1 MLTTLMRYGVK
12 VSHIEIDK
20 IAPSPHQPRR
30 TFDMESLC
38 GLAESIRNF
47 GIIQPVT
54 VRKVAGG
61 FELVAGERRLRAAR
75 IAGLAKVP
83 AIVQEMK
90 EDTAASVAL
99 LENIQRE
106 DLSYLEE
113 AESYRIL
120 MQKNGMTQ
128 EDLAKKMG
136 KSQSSIANKLRLL
149 NLDELVQDA
158 ILNGKI
164 SERHA
169 RSILKLDNKEDQRKV
184 LSEIIEKR
192 LTVRQTDD
200 LIRDKYGKDTNMQIK
215 QPEYLSTPEI
225 NIPVNNIINDINPQA
240 NLINNLGKFTQPQEI
255 KPQEP
260 QQMNRPTPNSSLDI
274 FRYDT
279 PNIQEE
285 HSKEQDIQ
293 SVINPQV
300 FSNTA
305 TNGANNM
312 NIDINTIKTNAENIR
327 QEQPI
332 ADMSSLM
339 QNPNPKNNNKFFV
352 DLDMKDDIID
362 VMNNNASTKVKTAT
376 DALNKSINDL
386 KLQGINVYKEEM
398 DLGNTYQITIRIDK

>member
-1 MLTTLMRYGVK
+1 MNKEIMNIK
-12 VSHIEIDK
+12 VESIF
-20 IAPSPHQPRR
+20 PNTYQPRK
-30 TFDMESLC
+30 FFNEEALNELSQ
-38 GLAESIRNF
+38 SIIEH
-47 GIIQPVT
+47 GIIQPLV
-54 VRKVAGG
+54 VRRIQDK
-61 FELVAGERRLRAAR
+61 FEIIAGERRYKAATLV
-75 IAGLAKVP
+75 GMKKVP
-83 AIVQEMK
+83 CIVMNLNDNESA
-90 EDTAASVAL
+90 EVAVI
-99 LENIQRE
+99 ENIQRKE
-106 DLSYLEE
+106 MTSLEE
-113 AESYRIL
+113 AKSFKKIL
-120 MQKNGMTQ
+120 DKGYLTQ
-128 EDLAKKMG
+128 DELAKRMG

>member
-1 MLTTLMRYGVK
+1 M
-12 VSHIEIDK
+12 
-20 IAPSPHQPRR
+20 
-30 TFDMESLC
+30 
-38 GLAESIRNF
+38 
-47 GIIQPVT
+47 
-54 VRKVAGG
+54 
-61 FELVAGERRLRAAR
+61 
-75 IAGLAKVP
+75 
-83 AIVQEMK
+83 
-90 EDTAASVAL
+90 
-99 LENIQRE
+99 
-106 DLSYLEE
+106 
-113 AESYRIL
+113 
-120 MQKNGMTQ
+120 
-128 EDLAKKMG
+128 
-136 KSQSSIANKLRLL
+136 
-149 NLDELVQDA
+149 DELVQDA

-285 HSKEQDIQ
+285 HSKEQDI
-293 SVINPQV
+293 
-300 FSNTA
+300 
-305 TNGANNM
+305 
-312 NIDINTIKTNAENIR
+312 
-327 QEQPI
+327 
-332 ADMSSLM
+332 M
-339 QNPNPKNNNKFFV
+339 QNPNTKNNNKFFV

>member
-1 MLTTLMRYGVK
+1 MNNTMSREI
-12 VSHIEIDK
+12 IEIPVEE
-20 IAPSPHQPRR
+20 IIPNRFQPRL
-30 TFDMESLC
+30 TFDVEALNE
-38 GLAESIRNF
+38 LANSIKEH
-47 GIIQPVT
+47 GIIQPLV
-54 VRKVAGG
+54 VRRIQDK
-61 FELVAGERRLRAAR
+61 FEIIAGERRYKAATLV
-75 IAGLAKVP
+75 GMKKVP
-83 AIVQEMK
+83 CIVMNLNDNESA
-90 EDTAASVAL
+90 EVAVI
-99 LENIQRE
+99 ENIKRKE
-106 DLSYLEE
+106 MTSLEE
-113 AESYRIL
+113 AKSFKKIL
-120 MQKNGMTQ
+120 DKGYLTQ
-128 EDLAKKMG
+128 DELAKRMG

-215 QPEYLSTPEI
+215 ESEYLSTPEI
-225 NIPVNNIINDINPQA
+225 NIPINNIINDINPQA

-312 NIDINTIKTNAENIR
+312 NIDINAIKTNAENIR

>member
-1 MLTTLMRYGVK
+1 MNNTMSREI
-12 VSHIEIDK
+12 IEIPVE
-20 IAPSPHQPRR
+20 ALN
-30 TFDMESLC
+30 E
-38 GLAESIRNF
+38 LANSIKEH
-47 GIIQPVT
+47 GIIQPLV
-54 VRKVAGG
+54 VRRIQDK
-61 FELVAGERRLRAAR
+61 FEIIAGERRYKAATLV
-75 IAGLAKVP
+75 GMKKVP
-83 AIVQEMK
+83 CIVMNLNDNESA
-90 EDTAASVAL
+90 EVAVI
-99 LENIQRE
+99 ENIQRKE
-106 DLSYLEE
+106 MTSLEE
-113 AESYRIL
+113 AKSFKKIL
-120 MQKNGMTQ
+120 DKGYLTQ
-128 EDLAKKMG
+128 DELAKRMG

>member
-1 MLTTLMRYGVK
+1 
-12 VSHIEIDK
+12 
-20 IAPSPHQPRR
+20 
-30 TFDMESLC
+30 
-38 GLAESIRNF
+38 
-47 GIIQPVT
+47 
-54 VRKVAGG
+54 
-61 FELVAGERRLRAAR
+61 
-75 IAGLAKVP
+75 
-83 AIVQEMK
+83 
-90 EDTAASVAL
+90 
-99 LENIQRE
+99 
-106 DLSYLEE
+106 
-113 AESYRIL
+113 
-120 MQKNGMTQ
+120 
-128 EDLAKKMG
+128 
-136 KSQSSIANKLRLL
+136 
-149 NLDELVQDA
+149 
-158 ILNGKI
+158 
-164 SERHA
+164 
-169 RSILKLDNKEDQRKV
+169 
-184 LSEIIEKR
+184 
-192 LTVRQTDD
+192 
-200 LIRDKYGKDTNMQIK
+200 
-215 QPEYLSTPEI
+215 
-225 NIPVNNIINDINPQA
+225 
-240 NLINNLGKFTQPQEI
+240 
-255 KPQEP
+255 
-260 QQMNRPTPNSSLDI
+260 MNRPTPNSSLDI